1 MPNGKGT
8 SEWGWIPGPEELV
21 IALIVFLITIVITR
35 HVFIALISALIGSL
49 LMLWANNGWPGIRR

>member
-8 SEWGWIPGPEELV
+8 SEWGWIPGPEEIFV
-21 IALIVFLITIVITR
+21 ALIVFLISIFMIKNVL
-35 HVFIALISALIGSL
+35 IALVSALVAGF